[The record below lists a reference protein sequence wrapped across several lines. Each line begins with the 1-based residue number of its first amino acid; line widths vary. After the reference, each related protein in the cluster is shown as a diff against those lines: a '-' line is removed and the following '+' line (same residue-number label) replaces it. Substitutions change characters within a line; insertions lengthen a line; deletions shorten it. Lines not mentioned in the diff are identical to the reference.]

1 MNAQHRVIAQAS
13 SGIRVIAQASS
24 RIRWLSALSLAACLA
39 PALVLAELSSTEQ
52 QIVSAV
58 RSRSGEA
65 LQLLERSVRVN
76 SGTMNPEGVR
86 EVGRIFAAELD
97 ELGFKTRWIDMP
109 REMKRAGHL
118 FAERQ
123 GGQGKRLLL
132 IGHLDTVFEKNSPV
146 PTWDVRGARVRGQG
160 VTDMKGG
167 DVIMLE
173 ALRAL
178 RKAGALDNTTI
189 TVAFIG
195 DEERVGSP
203 IEVARAALVEAA
215 KRSDVALAFE
225 GTVRHEGK
233 DTATIGRRSH
243 AGWRLDVAA
252 KPGHSGGI
260 FARGESYGAIFEAAR
275 VLDAFRSQLIEEN
288 VTFSAGVIVG
298 GTEVTY
304 DDAIQTGGAFGK
316 SNVIPKTVAVTGD
329 LRYLTKEQG
338 ERVRARMVEIAGAN
352 LPGAQTVFH
361 IHEDSPPM
369 SPTPGNLKLLDL
381 YSRSSADAGLG
392 AIEPLPPGLRGGGDI
407 QHVADFLDCLD
418 GIGSTG
424 SGSHTND
431 EDLELASIERAT
443 IRAAIFIYRLT
454 RR

>member
-1 MNAQHRVIAQAS
+1 VKLQQ
-13 SGIRVIAQASS
+13 
-24 RIRWLSALSLAACLA
+24 RWLTVLGLSACLSPALAAA
-39 PALVLAELSSTEQ
+39 DLSSTEQ

-58 RSRSGEA
+58 RERSAAA

-109 REMKRAGHL
+109 AEMQRAGHL

-123 GGQGKRLLL
+123 GRQGKRLLL

-167 DVIMLE
+167 DVIVLE

-178 RKAGALDNTTI
+178 RRVGALDDTTI

-195 DEERVGSP
+195 DEERAGSP
-203 IEVARAALVEAA
+203 IDVARAALVEAA

-225 GTVRHEGK
+225 GTVQHDRK
-233 DTATIGRRSH
+233 DTATIGRRAWS
-243 AGWRLDVAA
+243 GWRLDVTAR
-252 KPGHSGGI
+252 PGHSGGI
-260 FARGESYGAIFEAAR
+260 FAKGDGYGAIFETAR
-275 VLDAFRSQLIEEN
+275 ILDAFRSQLIEEN
-288 VTFSAGVIVG
+288 VTFSPGVIVG
-298 GTEVTY
+298 GTEVSY
-304 DDAIQTGGAFGK
+304 DDAIQTGSAFGK
-316 SNVIPKTVAVTGD
+316 SNVIPRSVTATGD
-329 LRYLTKEQG
+329 LRYLTQEQG
-338 ERVRARMVEIAGAN
+338 ERVRARMREIVAAS
-352 LPGAQTVFH
+352 LPGTQATFH

-369 SPTPGNLKLLDL
+369 SPTPGNLRLLEL

-407 QHVADFLDCLD
+407 QHVAAFVDCLD

-454 RR
+454 RQ

>member
-1 MNAQHRVIAQAS
+1 MNPQQ
-13 SGIRVIAQASS
+13 
-24 RIRWLSALSLAACLA
+24 RWLPAWALAACLA

-58 RSRSGEA
+58 RSRSVEA
-65 LQLLERSVRVN
+65 QRLLERSVRVN

-86 EVGRIFAAELD
+86 EVGRIFASELSELD
-97 ELGFKTRWIDMP
+97 FKTRWIDMP
-109 REMKRAGHL
+109 PEMKRAGHL

-123 GGQGKRLLL
+123 GRQGKRLLL
-132 IGHLDTVFEKNSPV
+132 IGHLDTVFEKSSPV
-146 PTWDVRGARVRGQG
+146 PVWDLRGSRVRGQG

-178 RKAGALDNTTI
+178 RKAGALDDTTI

-195 DEERVGSP
+195 DEARVGSP
-203 IEVARAALVEAA
+203 IAVARGPLVEAA

-243 AGWRLDVAA
+243 AGWRLDVTA

-260 FARGESYGAIFEAAR
+260 FAKGESYGAIFEAAR
-275 VLDAFRSQLIEEN
+275 ILDAFRSQLIEEN

-298 GTEVTY
+298 GTEVSY
-304 DDAIQTGGAFGK
+304 DDAIQTGSAFGK
-316 SNVIPKTVAVTGD
+316 SNVIPKGVTDRGPA
-329 LRYLTKEQG
+329 LPARSRG
-338 ERVRARMVEIAGAN
+338 ARACAWSIAGAAFRARR
-352 LPGAQTVFH
+352 PPSISTKT
-361 IHEDSPPM
+361 PPM
-369 SPTPGNLKLLDL
+369 SPTLETCGLDL
-381 YSRSSADAGLG
+381 YSRSTRAGLVYR
-392 AIEPLPPGLRGGGDI
+392 AATAQMRGGGDI
-407 QHVADFLDCLD
+407 QHVAPFVDCLD

-424 SGSHTND
+424 SGSHTSD
-431 EDLELASIERAT
+431 EDLSRSIDA
-443 IRAAIFIYRLT
+443 
-454 RR
+454 RRSARPSSSTG